1 MIFGSSTL
9 KMPSLIVCPAC
20 DLVHRGA
27 VMSAGERTR
36 CVRCRAVLHRPP
48 QAELDSAIAIAL
60 SALVLFV
67 LANFYPLVEFDING
81 AKRATTLI
89 GAALGLYHAHHSAL
103 SLLVLAT
110 TVLAPLAQILGLL
123 YLLLP
128 LRRKRRARHQRAVF
142 RLLMHLRPWT
152 FVEVFMLGAIVALVR
167 LSSYAK
173 VVPGI
178 ALLCCGL
185 LMISLAA
192 LTSRTSPQQ
201 FWHWVE
207 RSRE

>member
-1 MIFGSSTL
+1 
-9 KMPSLIVCPAC
+9 
-20 DLVHRGA
+20 
-27 VMSAGERTR
+27 
-36 CVRCRAVLHRPP
+36 
-48 QAELDSAIAIAL
+48 LDTAIAIAL
-60 SALVLFV
+60 SALGLFV
-67 LANFYPLVEFDING
+67 LANLYPLVEFEING
-81 AKRATTLI
+81 AKRETTLI
-89 GAALGLYHAHHSAL
+89 GAAMGLYQARHSAL

-123 YLLLP
+123 YLLVP
-128 LRRKRRARHQRAVF
+128 LRQRRRARRQQAVF

-152 FVEVFMLGAIVALVR
+152 FVEVFMLGALVALVR
-167 LSSYAK
+167 LSSYAT

-185 LMISLAA
+185 LMVSLAA

-201 FWHWVE
+201 FWYWVE